1 MQSPRAIAGS
11 AERLV
16 TLDLI
21 RGVAVLGILAINIAG
36 FAGPSINSITPS
48 LPHQAGLAD
57 EAAWAFGFVFFEGKM
72 RALFAILFGASLSLF
87 CERIEAIGGNG
98 ELLQVRRLSWL
109 MLFGTLHDLLL
120 WWGDI
125 LFVYATCGIVA
136 LLSRQ
141 LSTRLILG
149 LALAILATT
158 HIWEIMAAL
167 PVVHAEEA
175 VRLGTATIAQQQ
187 AVLARLD
194 LYWDE
199 SAREL
204 ALYTSPYLD
213 IVITKLRDDPF
224 WLFTM
229 ASSTYGEILPL
240 MMLGMVLHRHGFFAG
255 TWPARRMKAVATFC
269 TFAGLVLTLAA
280 LNWAWPR
287 HFPPIAM
294 YMLISHGLVVPH
306 VLTAIGYAAILV
318 LAAPALAR
326 TRIGQRLIA
335 AGRMAFSNYI
345 CTSVVMTA
353 IFYGWGFDLFGRVGP
368 AGQSLFVALGWTLML
383 AWSEPWL
390 GHCRRGPLEWLW
402 RSLVIRK
409 LLDNRR
415 NSAILN

>member
-11 AERLV
+11 AERLL

-87 CERIEAIGGNG
+87 CERIESIGGNG

-109 MLFGTLHDLLL
+109 MLFGTLHYLLL

-204 ALYTSPYLD
+204 ALYTSSYLD
-213 IVITKLRDDPF
+213 IVIAKLRDDPF

-240 MMLGMVLHRHGFFAG
+240 MMLGMAMHRHGFFAG
-255 TWPARRMKAVATFC
+255 DWPAHRMKAVAICC
-269 TFAGLVLTLAA
+269 TTSGLALTLAA
-280 LNWAWPR
+280 LVWAWPR

-306 VLTAIGYAAILV
+306 VLCAIGYGAILA
-318 LAAPALAR
+318 LATPALAR

-353 IFYGWGFDLFGRVGP
+353 IFYGWGLDLFGRVGP
-368 AGQSLFVALGWTLML
+368 AGQWLFVVLGWTLML

-390 GHCRRGPLEWLW
+390 HHCRRGPLEWLW
-402 RSLVIRK
+402 RSLVMRK
-409 LLDNRR
+409 LLENRR
-415 NSAILN
+415 NSAISK